1 MATNLNLVLR
11 VSILID
17 IFFDLIIGKIMSAT
31 LLALLKTIAPL
42 VIQLL
47 REAAQNTDN
56 KIDDISV
63 DTVEFIMKK
72 IGILK

>member
-1 MATNLNLVLR
+1 
-11 VSILID
+11 
-17 IFFDLIIGKIMSAT
+17 MSAT
-31 LLALLKTIAPL
+31 LLALLKTIAPV